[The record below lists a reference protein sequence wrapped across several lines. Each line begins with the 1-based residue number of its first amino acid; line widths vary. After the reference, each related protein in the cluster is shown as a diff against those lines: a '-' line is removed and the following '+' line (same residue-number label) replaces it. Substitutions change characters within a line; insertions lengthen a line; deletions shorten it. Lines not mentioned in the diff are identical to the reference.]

1 MRKLF
6 FLAVMLLN
14 ACASA
19 WDDDEARCRE
29 IEDDAVRRACLE
41 HLLAD
46 ERERGD
52 NNGIGPPSC
61 HPASTRP
68 DPDRD
73 PC

>member
-6 FLAVMLLN
+6 LLGLVALASCV
-14 ACASA
+14 SY
-19 WDDDEARCRE
+19 DDEEARCRQ
-29 IEDDAVRRACLE
+29 IDDDAVRRACLE
-41 HLLAD
+41 RVLAED
-46 ERERGD
+46 QAERD

-68 DPDRD
+68 DPDRA

>member
-1 MRKLF
+1 MRRVL
-6 FLAVMLLN
+6 LAASVLVG
-14 ACASA
+14 ACAS
-19 WDDDEARCRE
+19 WDDDVCRDIDDSATRQAC
-29 IEDDAVRRACLE
+29 IERV
-41 HLLAD
+41 LAD
-46 ERERGD
+46 DHAQQD